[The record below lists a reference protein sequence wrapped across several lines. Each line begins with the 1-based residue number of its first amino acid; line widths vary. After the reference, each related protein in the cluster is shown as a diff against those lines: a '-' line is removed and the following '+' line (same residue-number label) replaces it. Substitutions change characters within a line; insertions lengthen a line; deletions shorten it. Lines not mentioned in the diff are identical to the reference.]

1 MPPRHITTPTRVPVP
16 GGKQVLEYVGVPTTG
31 TRAVSIAHMV
41 SPPGWSEPGQRPEF
55 DEWTVVLGG
64 VLQVEYETGIIEVEA
79 GEAVH
84 APAGEW
90 VRYSTPDGA
99 EYVAVCAPAFT
110 NESVHRDADNED
122 GQ

>member
-1 MPPRHITTPTRVPVP
+1 M
-16 GGKQVLEYVGVPTTG
+16 
-31 TRAVSIAHMV
+31 
-41 SPPGWSEPGQRPEF
+41 
-55 DEWTVVLGG
+55 LGG
-64 VLQVEYETGIIEVEA
+64 VLQVEYDTGIIEVEA

-110 NESVHRDADNED
+110 NEWYRDE
-122 GQ
+122 Q